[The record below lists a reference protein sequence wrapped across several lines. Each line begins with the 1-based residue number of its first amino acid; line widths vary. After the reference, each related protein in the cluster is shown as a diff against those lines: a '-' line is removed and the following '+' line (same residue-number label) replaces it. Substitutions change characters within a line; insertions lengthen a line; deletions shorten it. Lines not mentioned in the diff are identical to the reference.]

1 MFSITLL
8 IFSLLNVIWLF
19 GIAKKLH
26 ERERKGMLRK
36 RMNGLAVGLFYLVYA
51 VGLIYFVILPM
62 AGSGDS
68 LMAFLRGVGF
78 GFVAYSTYAL
88 TNLAFLENWSLRL
101 TVIDILWG
109 SFATG
114 LTVLIVVW
122 IL

>member
-8 IFSLLNVIWLF
+8 IFILLNVIWLF
-19 GIAKKLH
+19 GFAKKFR
-26 ERERKGMLRK
+26 EREMGKMLRK
-36 RMNGLAVGLFYLVYA
+36 PMNGLAVGLFYLVYA
-51 VGLIYFVILPM
+51 VGLICFVILPM
-62 AGSGDS
+62 AGSEGG
-68 LMAFLRGVGF
+68 LMAFLRGAGF

-88 TNLAFLENWSLRL
+88 TNLAFLETWSLRL

-114 LTVLIVVW
+114 VTVLIVVW